1 MQLPTHYMITHQT
14 DDPAGF
20 LNTLKHSLDAGTRLL
35 QLPARGMEAAVYR
48 ALAAKAIASALSIP
62 LNALGGVD
70 AKDQTDAIQA
80 GGQGIAAS
88 RGYWKADNE

>member
-1 MQLPTHYMITHQT
+1 MQLPTHYMVTHQT

-48 ALAAKAIASALSIP
+48 ALAAKAFASALSIP
-62 LNALGGVD
+62 LYAWE
-70 AKDQTDAIQA
+70 
-80 GGQGIAAS
+80 AS
-88 RGYWKADNE
+88 MLKIKPTRYRRADKA